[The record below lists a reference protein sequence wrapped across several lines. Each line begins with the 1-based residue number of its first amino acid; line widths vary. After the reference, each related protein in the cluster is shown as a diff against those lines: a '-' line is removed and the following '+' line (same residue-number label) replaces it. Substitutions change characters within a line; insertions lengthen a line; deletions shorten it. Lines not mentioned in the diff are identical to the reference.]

1 MHLRRYFIAGLL
13 VWLPIVVTFVVLSW
27 IVGTIDAI
35 VDWLPHAWRPDA
47 LLGRRIPGMGVVMAV
62 AIVFLTG
69 LVAANVLGQR
79 LIRLWEALIH
89 RIPIVKSIYASV
101 KQVSET
107 LFSDT
112 GQAFR
117 TVVLVQ
123 YPRHG
128 TWTIAFVT
136 GEPAP
141 ETVSNLNEHG
151 RFLTVMVPTTPNP
164 TSGFLLIVPARD
176 VIPLDLSID
185 EALKYVISLGTLN
198 PKTRSPVPPPADLPP
213 SI

>member
-1 MHLRRYFIAGLL
+1 
-13 VWLPIVVTFVVLSW
+13 
-27 IVGTIDAI
+27 
-35 VDWLPHAWRPDA
+35 
-47 LLGRRIPGMGVVMAV
+47 MGVVMAV
-62 AIVFLTG
+62 AIVFVTG

-117 TVVLVQ
+117 TAVLVQ

>member
-1 MHLRRYFIAGLL
+1 
-13 VWLPIVVTFVVLSW
+13 
-27 IVGTIDAI
+27 
-35 VDWLPHAWRPDA
+35 
-47 LLGRRIPGMGVVMAV
+47 
-62 AIVFLTG
+62 
-69 LVAANVLGQR
+69 VAANVLGQR

-117 TVVLVQ
+117 TAVLVQ